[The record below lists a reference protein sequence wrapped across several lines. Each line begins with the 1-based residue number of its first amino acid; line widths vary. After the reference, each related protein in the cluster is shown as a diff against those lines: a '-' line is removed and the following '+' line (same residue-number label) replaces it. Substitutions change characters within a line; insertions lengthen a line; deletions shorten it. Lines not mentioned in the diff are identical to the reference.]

1 MVFPKQLT
9 HQTLMKLDKY
19 ATDKD
24 KERLTYTGIPT
35 VQNSLNVHLLFNKFK
50 TLSYIDYQLAMLVQ
64 K

>member
-1 MVFPKQLT
+1 
-9 HQTLMKLDKY
+9 MKLDKY